1 MAFAARPKR
10 AQRPVREAKQAR
22 SRATVDA
29 ILEAAARIL
38 VSRGWEGLNTNAV
51 AEVAGVSI
59 GSLYEYFRDKEAL
72 LHALHDRHL
81 ARGEALVAQVAAG
94 GISGDTEDIAELLVN
109 GFVALHGD
117 DPRLHLVL
125 SSEVPVSRGVRRR
138 AAALTG
144 AIVQLVAAGLAGRV
158 MDPALSARL
167 LVDTAEALTHR
178 WIVEPSGK
186 PISPER
192 MTAELIV
199 MFRAYLS
206 AAIPNDRAAESR

>member
-1 MAFAARPKR
+1 M
-10 AQRPVREAKQAR
+10 
-22 SRATVDA
+22 
-29 ILEAAARIL
+29 
-38 VSRGWEGLNTNAV
+38 NTNAV

-81 ARGEALVAQVAAG
+81 ARGEALVAQVAASG
-94 GISGDTEDIAELLVN
+94 VSGDKEDIAELLVN
-109 GFVALHGD
+109 GFVALHRD
-117 DPRLHLVL
+117 EPRLHRVL
-125 SSEVPVSRGVRRR
+125 SSDVPISRGVRKR
-138 AAALTG
+138 AAALTS

-158 MDPALSARL
+158 TDPALSARL

-178 WIVEPSGK
+178 WIVEPGGK

-192 MTAELIV
+192 MAAELID

-206 AAIPNDRAAESR
+206 AATTDDRAAESR